1 MCCSDIHWIY
11 VGNISDTHIVHTLV
25 IMYLDI
31 CMCALKLSMNGSKS
45 LQSLSCKALSSLG
58 APLDVPNTVYCSLFL
73 DGAATEQYFNQYKK
87 KKSQSYISTDGVA
100 PKMVMPVSQSIC
112 SHVQYFIHNKFN
124 KGLLCCLCFWS
135 CASVG
140 KLIWFVAAFQND
152 YESHKHI
159 HIGVFWLDDYG
170 FVCLGLGTCI
180 YWLWVK
186 ECFHQIKPH
195 FRYW

>member
-87 KKSQSYISTDGVA
+87 KRVRVTFLLMAWPQRWWCQSVNPSVHMSSTLFTISLIRDCFV
-100 PKMVMPVSQSIC
+100 VYVSDHVPVLASW
-112 SHVQYFIHNKFN
+112 Y
-124 KGLLCCLCFWS
+124 GLLLPSKMITNHTNIFILVFSDWMIM
-135 CASVG
+135 V
-140 KLIWFVAAFQND
+140 LFV
-152 YESHKHI
+152 
-159 HIGVFWLDDYG
+159 
-170 FVCLGLGTCI
+170 
-180 YWLWVK
+180 
-186 ECFHQIKPH
+186 
-195 FRYW
+195 